1 MSNTSSNLH
10 TNSSNSFTTVGNYS
24 SSGCGYGCGCGCGYG
39 CGCGCGC
46 GWDKRKSPSK
56 FIISK

>member
-24 SSGCGYGCGCGCGYG
+24 SSGCGYGCGCGCG
-39 CGCGCGC
+39 C